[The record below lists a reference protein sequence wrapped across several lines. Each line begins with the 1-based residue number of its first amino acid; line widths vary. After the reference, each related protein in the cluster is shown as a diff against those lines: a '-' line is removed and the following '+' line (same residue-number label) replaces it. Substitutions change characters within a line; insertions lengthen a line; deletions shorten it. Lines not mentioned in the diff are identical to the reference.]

1 MTLVVSDFSAGLKEH
16 YPIKDTKKSYM
27 CLSHPPSSVAIL
39 SSFLSLRLLSQSEQ
53 NAKKGE
59 DLDAD
64 DEKIGEEDSHFM
76 KLAKKLT
83 AKTLQRK
90 GRFDTRPHEKNPLTC
105 PVMMEQIVY

>member
-1 MTLVVSDFSAGLKEH
+1 
-16 YPIKDTKKSYM
+16 M
-27 CLSHPPSSVAIL
+27 CVHSGPMWLSHPPPLRRGVVML
-39 SSFLSLRLLSQSEQ
+39 SSFPSLCLFSQSEQ
-53 NAKKGE
+53 KAKKGE

-90 GRFDTRPHEKNPLTC
+90 GRFDTRPHKKSPMTLKTSRR
-105 PVMMEQIVY
+105 VSVQ